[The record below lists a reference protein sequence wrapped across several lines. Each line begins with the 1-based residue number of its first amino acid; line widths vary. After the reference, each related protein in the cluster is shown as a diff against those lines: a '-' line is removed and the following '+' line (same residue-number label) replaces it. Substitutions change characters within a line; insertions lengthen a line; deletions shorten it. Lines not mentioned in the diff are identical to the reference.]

1 MDAIDLIV
9 PIVILLVTLLYRFIY
24 KKTELSLGKL
34 EGKNVI
40 ITGASWGIGAEIAYH
55 CALNK
60 ASKIII
66 AARRTSLLEKV
77 YDKCLHLSN
86 NQSRIKVVTCD
97 LGIEEE
103 CVRLIR
109 ESLDF
114 FKSSN
119 NDSRIDLLILNH
131 TLSIMERINFSDPI
145 GTLEKT
151 RNLTNVNFIGFA
163 ALAHHAIPHMS
174 TLSSSSSNFSTI
186 IVVTSMF
193 AEISLGMSWAYSA
206 TKSAINSY
214 FNCLRDQL
222 SHAKLP
228 IRVTI
233 VHLGAVNTEIWK
245 INLSRFPKLWFGSKS
260 FIAKDPSEAADVVL
274 RSGLRGEKNVWFPWY
289 TVFLRM
295 IYGVIPEVARSIG
308 RFIEDTLLEE
318 INT

>member
-1 MDAIDLIV
+1 MDAIDLII
-9 PIVILLVTLLYRFIY
+9 PIVILLVTLFYRFIY
-24 KKTELSLGKL
+24 KKTEFSLEKL

-40 ITGASWGIGAEIAYH
+40 ITGASWGIGAEVAYH

-77 YDKCLHLSN
+77 RDKCSHLSN
-86 NQSRIKVVTCD
+86 KQSRIKVVTCD

-103 CVRLIR
+103 CVRLVR

-114 FKSSN
+114 FKDSN
-119 NDSRIDLLILNH
+119 DDSRIDLLILNH
-131 TLSIMERINFSDPI
+131 THSVFERINFSDPT
-145 GTLEKT
+145 GALEKT

-174 TLSSSSSNFSTI
+174 TSSNSSTI
-186 IVVTSMF
+186 IVVTTLL

-233 VHLGAVNTEIWK
+233 VHLGAVNTEQWQSNIAK
-245 INLSRFPKLWFGSKS
+245 FPKFWFGSSS
-260 FIAKDPSEAADVVL
+260 FIAKDPGETAEVIL
-274 RSGLRGEKNVWFPWY
+274 RSGLRGEKAVWFPWY
-289 TVFLRM
+289 TIFVSI
-295 IYGVIPEVARSIG
+295 IYGVVPEIGRLIG
-308 RFIEDTLLEE
+308 RFIEDTLFS
-318 INT
+318 